1 MRHSHLI
8 ETHVGA
14 QLIHQKRTTSEG
26 EALHFDMEELKLNTQ
41 IYFDRSSF
49 GDSDVEDMENEEPTK
64 VFTLRKVLY
73 KD

>member
-26 EALHFDMEELKLNTQ
+26 EAISFDMEELKLNTQ
-41 IYFDRSSF
+41 TYFDNRNDLQ
-49 GDSDVEDMENEEPTK
+49 DSDAEDEEPTK
-64 VFTLRKVLY
+64 VETQINLFDLRL
-73 KD
+73 